1 MSVKSFMKKK
11 ISIIGFGYNVN
22 KNIIPALKNSK
33 NLEIDKIYVKKKR
46 QNNTNFAK
54 YEFQSI
60 DSLKNIKKHSWFY
73 VSTPISSHYAIV
85 KKLINLKVNVICEKP
100 LTDSVHKTKTL
111 LNLLKNKHQL
121 SLIEVQMYKFHKL
134 YDYFKKFIKKN
145 KKKISEVNLTF
156 RIPKVNSQ
164 NSIYS
169 KKKSGGALLSL
180 GFYPVTT
187 AIDIFGYPK
196 NIKSNLKFCKKKNID
211 IEGSFA
217 LKYSKIICNG
227 YWGLGLNYE
236 NKAQVIFKDKTSF
249 VFNMFYAKNKDVKCT
264 VDKINKKNKITKTFQ
279 VGKDNQFLNMI
290 TTCVYDKKRKYNIN
304 DKNVQTIML
313 LKTIQKNL

>member
-1 MSVKSFMKKK
+1 MKKK

-46 QNNTNFAK
+46 QNNTNFVK

-111 LNLLKNKHQL
+111 LNLLKNKHQIR
-121 SLIEVQMYKFHKL
+121 LIEVQMYKFHKL

-169 KKKSGGALLSL
+169 KKKIWRS
-180 GFYPVTT
+180 V
-187 AIDIFGYPK
+187 
-196 NIKSNLKFCKKKNID
+196 
-211 IEGSFA
+211 
-217 LKYSKIICNG
+217 
-227 YWGLGLNYE
+227 
-236 NKAQVIFKDKTSF
+236 V
-249 VFNMFYAKNKDVKCT
+249 
-264 VDKINKKNKITKTFQ
+264 
-279 VGKDNQFLNMI
+279 
-290 TTCVYDKKRKYNIN
+290 
-304 DKNVQTIML
+304 
-313 LKTIQKNL
+313 